1 MQVLEGI
8 KQKNFLVI
16 GRVGM
21 DMCPEPVGAA
31 IEDATTMMV
40 AMGGSSANIAAGL
53 VKFGMK
59 ASLLTRVSDDAV
71 GRYCVNQLDQ
81 YGVDATHIKPVAG
94 EFRNSLASV

>member
-1 MQVLEGI
+1 MQILEGI

-21 DMCPEPVGAA
+21 DMCPEPAGAA

-53 VKFGMK
+53 V
-59 ASLLTRVSDDAV
+59 
-71 GRYCVNQLDQ
+71 
-81 YGVDATHIKPVAG
+81 H
-94 EFRNSLASV
+94 